1 MTTVGRL
8 GILKPTEARGS
19 EVYNK
24 TAYIVKMQRLY
35 ILYND

>member
-8 GILKPTEARGS
+8 GILKPTEEQDS
-19 EVYNK
+19 EVYYK
-24 TAYIVKMQRLY
+24 TVKMQRLC